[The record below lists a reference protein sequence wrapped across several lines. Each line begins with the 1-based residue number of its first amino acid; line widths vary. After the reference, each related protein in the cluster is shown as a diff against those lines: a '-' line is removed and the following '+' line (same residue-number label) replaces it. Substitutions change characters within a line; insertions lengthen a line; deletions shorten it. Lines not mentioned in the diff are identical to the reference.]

1 MFDLRNL
8 TPHDLVVEDDSGGMI
23 TIPPAGEPARVSY
36 YNERGD
42 ALSTTCGDFNIH
54 EPVFGQVSN
63 LPAPQTE
70 VFLVVS
76 RLVAER
82 HPDREDLLFPGRLIR
97 DDGGRVVACRGFCR
111 LRA

>member
-1 MFDLRNL
+1 MFNIQNL
-8 TPHDLVVEDDSGGMI
+8 TPHNLVVEDDSGGMI

-36 YNERGD
+36 YNEKVD
-42 ALSTTCGDFNIH
+42 ALSFACGDFDIH
-54 EPVFGQVSN
+54 EPVFGQVRN
-63 LPAPQTE
+63 LPDPQTE

-82 HPDREDLLFPGRLIR
+82 HPERDDLLFPGRLLR
-97 DDGGRVVACRGFCR
+97 DDEGRVIACRGFCR